1 MGDAAVELEV
11 HERNE
16 GARAFYDARG
26 LPSSRAPRR
35 AAGCCCWRAR
45 EV

>member
-26 LPSSRAPRR
+26 FKQSAETRGGMLLLARA
-35 AAGCCCWRAR
+35 
-45 EV
+45 